1 MMKNFLNNN
10 IKLTL
15 TAGVMAL
22 TLTGCGSS
30 TQEEQLAWLSGWDGQ
45 YEAKMQMLNV
55 CYKEAGVYKGTKRIS
70 KIQKQVIHECEF
82 TYITEQAD
90 NDGISLEM
98 ETLKNNVMQF

>member
-1 MMKNFLNNN
+1 MKKHLNNN
-10 IKLTL
+10 IKLTIF
-15 TAGVMAL
+15 AGFVAL

-30 TQEEQLAWLSGWDGQ
+30 TQEEQLTWLSGWDDQ

-55 CYKEAGVYKGTKRIS
+55 CYKDAGVHRGTKRIS
-70 KIQKQVIHECEF
+70 KSQKEVIHECEF

-90 NDGISLEM
+90 NDGVSLEM